1 MENCGWAIDLAS
13 TLEYPFR
20 VFRFSLQIICFVDIC
35 CAIFSFIHSITFSVW
50 TVFHYILDKWSLRVH
65 WIIPLLF
72 MWNFFLYK
80 TEAEILH
87 RNPFG
92 FCCLLSFSII
102 CFQIS
107 LLRISDPILYLRK
120 DFLSLRFSD
129 QNICE
134 TIFICTLDCPFR
146 LEFYMP
152 FVSGSQIG
160 FVLTIYEKVL
170 KNISIRNF
178 LKVFNCHTKKPWF
191 FWIWICINS
200 FQIFWTKSLILCFR
214 WTRLWIHIFVFVF
227 QPVWIQIP
235 VLFLS

>member
-50 TVFHYILDKWSLRVH
+50 TAFHYILNKWFLRVH

-134 TIFICTLDCPFR
+134 TIFICTLECPFH
-146 LEFYMP
+146 LDSVCL

-160 FVLTIYEKVL
+160 FVLTIY
-170 KNISIRNF
+170 
-178 LKVFNCHTKKPWF
+178 
-191 FWIWICINS
+191 
-200 FQIFWTKSLILCFR
+200 
-214 WTRLWIHIFVFVF
+214 
-227 QPVWIQIP
+227 
-235 VLFLS
+235 

>member
-50 TVFHYILDKWSLRVH
+50 TAIHYILDKWSLRVH

-200 FQIFWTKSLILCFR
+200 FQIFWTKSLILCFK
-214 WTRLWIHIFVFVF
+214 WTRLWIHVFC
-227 QPVWIQIP
+227 IP
-235 VLFLS
+235 TCLNSNTGSFIS

>member
-1 MENCGWAIDLAS
+1 MIFTC
-13 TLEYPFR
+13 TLDYPFTLH
-20 VFRFSLQIICFVDIC
+20 VEL
-35 CAIFSFIHSITFSVW
+35 FSVQNR
-50 TVFHYILDKWSLRVH
+50 S
-65 WIIPLLF
+65 
-72 MWNFFLYK
+72 
-80 TEAEILH
+80 
-87 RNPFG
+87 RNLTPKSIW
-92 FCCLLSFSII
+92 FCCLLSFFIN

-107 LLRISDPILYLRK
+107 LLRISDPILYFRK

-178 LKVFNCHTKKPWF
+178 LKVFNCHTKKP
-191 FWIWICINS
+191 
-200 FQIFWTKSLILCFR
+200 
-214 WTRLWIHIFVFVF
+214 
-227 QPVWIQIP
+227 
-235 VLFLS
+235 